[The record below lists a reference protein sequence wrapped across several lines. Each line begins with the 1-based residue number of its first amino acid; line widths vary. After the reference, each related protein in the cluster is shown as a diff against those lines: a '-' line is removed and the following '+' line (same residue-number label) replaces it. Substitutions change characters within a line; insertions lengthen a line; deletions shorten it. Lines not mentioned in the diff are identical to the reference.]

1 MESRCSNFSAQICR
15 HGDYQLR
22 LARSSAYV
30 QAKVAPN
37 LTKNL
42 QKCPKCLVLVDQ
54 RLHAKCPSDGLY
66 QPYQWVL
73 DPERWYL

>member
-1 MESRCSNFSAQICR
+1 MSKIFQ
-15 HGDYQLR
+15 
-22 LARSSAYV
+22 
-30 QAKVAPN
+30 
-37 LTKNL
+37 

-73 DPERWYL
+73 DPERWYLWIRMGGRKITIWRE